1 VRNPVTVPISPSTVM
16 ASDQTQPSDKLRTD
30 RTDTDNH
37 QLVQQLLEI
46 GQALSGS
53 HNLDDLLNLIL
64 TGSRQVTASDAGSI
78 YLIDRTKEDCAE
90 LIFKIAQNDSVANL
104 ALREFR
110 MPLSTESLAGYVATT
125 GRSLNIPDAYN
136 LEPSLPYQI
145 DRRLDRDFN
154 YRTVSVLVLPMRNQ
168 EGETIGVLQLI
179 NSKQS
184 PEQNISSENA
194 LTVTRPYSLWEE
206 QIVTA
211 LASQA
216 AISIERNHLQESIEE
231 LLSGFVRASVRAIE
245 ARDPATA
252 GHSDRVAALTV
263 RLAIEA
269 HAENSGSLSN
279 VAFSDRQL
287 QEIRY
292 ASLLHDFGKV
302 SVPESILQKEKKL
315 YPSQLQEIHQ
325 RLLIL
330 QGQWQLDCAQHRF
343 NGNHQSEPHCPH
355 CQQQTQ
361 LDIELHAKLERLHH
375 HWQLVQNLNEPQ
387 VTVQRLASMDDIAQD
402 LQEMAGWKYRD
413 LLGQWQPVLTAAE
426 IEQLLI
432 PRGTLS
438 STERDRIQ
446 LHVVHTYDFL
456 RQIPWTKHLQNVPA
470 IAGSHHE
477 KLDGSGYP
485 WGLKEAEIPIQSQ
498 MMAIADIYDALAASD
513 RPYKP
518 RLSIERSL
526 EILQQEAQAN
536 KLNQDLLD
544 LFRQRQVYL
553 AIEANANSQN

>member
-1 VRNPVTVPISPSTVM
+1 M
-16 ASDQTQPSDKLRTD
+16 ANDGAQPFPDQGDYANKDLGAE
-30 RTDTDNH
+30 RTDTDNY

-46 GQALSGS
+46 GQALSVS
-53 HNLDDLLNLIL
+53 KNLDDLLNLIL

-78 YLIDRTKEDCAE
+78 YLIDRTQEDRAE

-110 MPLSTESLAGYVATT
+110 MPITTESLAGYVATT
-125 GRSLNIPDAYN
+125 GRSLNIPDAYS

-145 DRRLDRDFN
+145 DRRFDRDFN

-179 NSKQS
+179 NPKHA
-184 PEQNISSENA
+184 PEQNISAENA
-194 LTVTRPYSLWEE
+194 LTATRPYCLWEE
-206 QIVTA
+206 QVVTA

-245 ARDPATA
+245 ARDPSTS
-252 GHSDRVAALTV
+252 GHSERVAALTV

-279 VAFSDRQL
+279 IFFTDRQL

-302 SVPESILQKEKKL
+302 AVPESILQKEKKL
-315 YPSQLQEIHQ
+315 YPSQLQ
-325 RLLIL
+325 
-330 QGQWQLDCAQHRF
+330 
-343 NGNHQSEPHCPH
+343 GNHQSEPDCPH
-355 CQQQTQ
+355 CQLQAQ
-361 LDIELHAKLERLHH
+361 LDIELQAKLERLHH

-387 VTVQRLASMDDIAQD
+387 VTAQRLANVDSIAQD
-402 LQEMAGWKYRD
+402 LQEMASWKYRD
-413 LLGQWQPVLTAAE
+413 LLGQWQPVLLATE

-438 STERDRIQ
+438 SAEREQIQ

-456 RQIPWTKHLQNVPA
+456 RQIPWTKNLQNVPS
-470 IAGSHHE
+470 IASSHHE

-485 WGLKEAEIPIQSQ
+485 GGLKEAEIPIQSQ

-518 RLSIERSL
+518 RLSVERSL
-526 EILQQEAQAN
+526 EILQQEAQER

-553 AIEANANSQN
+553 AIEANA

>member
-1 VRNPVTVPISPSTVM
+1 MADDRFQRTGPDNP
-16 ASDQTQPSDKLRTD
+16 
-30 RTDTDNH
+30 

-53 HNLDDLLNLIL
+53 HNLDELLHLIL
-64 TGSRQVTASDAGSI
+64 TGSRQITASDAGSI
-78 YLIDRTKEDCAE
+78 YLVDRTTADRPE

-104 ALREFR
+104 ALHESR
-110 MPLSTESLAGYVATT
+110 MPLTTNSLAGYVAST
-125 GRSLNIPDAYN
+125 GCSLNIPDAYN
-136 LEPSLPYQI
+136 LSPARPYQI
-145 DRRLDRDFN
+145 DRRFDRDFN

-179 NSKQS
+179 NRKHS
-184 PEQNISSENA
+184 PAQTIAPANA
-194 LTVTRPYSLWEE
+194 LAITSAYSLWEE

-245 ARDPATA
+245 ARDPGTA
-252 GHSDRVAALTV
+252 GHSERVAALTV

-269 HAENSGSLSN
+269 HGENSGSLRQVS
-279 VAFSDRQL
+279 FSDRQL

-302 SVPESILQKEKKL
+302 AVPESILQKEKKL
-315 YPSQLQEIHQ
+315 YPAQLQEIQQ

-330 QGQWQLDCAQHRF
+330 QGQWQLDCARYQF
-343 NGNHQSEPHCPH
+343 NVPHHQSEPHCPH

-361 LDIELHAKLERLHH
+361 LDLELHAKLERLHR
-375 HWQLVQNLNEPQ
+375 HWQLLQNLNEPQ
-387 VTVQRLASMDDIAQD
+387 VTIQRLASMDDIAQD
-402 LQEMAGWKYRD
+402 LQEMASWQYRD
-413 LLGQWQPVLTAAE
+413 LLGHWQPVLTATE

-432 PRGTLS
+432 PRGSLTAA
-438 STERDRIQ
+438 EREQIQ

-456 RQIPWTKHLQNVPA
+456 RQIPWTKNLQNVPS

-485 WGLKEAEIPIQSQ
+485 HGLKAAAIPIQSQ

-518 RLSIERSL
+518 RLSLERSL
-526 EILQQEAQAN
+526 EILQQEAQAH
-536 KLNQDLLD
+536 KLNPDLLD

-553 AIEANANSQN
+553 AIPAEA